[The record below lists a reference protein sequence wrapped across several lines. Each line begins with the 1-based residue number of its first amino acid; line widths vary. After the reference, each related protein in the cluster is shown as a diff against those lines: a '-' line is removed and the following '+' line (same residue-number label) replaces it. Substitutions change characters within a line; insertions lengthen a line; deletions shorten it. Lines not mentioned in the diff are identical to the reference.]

1 MTRTS
6 LDHQLV
12 RSYISKLDVA
22 LRGVPTVQAREL
34 REQITAHIDE
44 ALPPDADDQQVDA
57 VLSRLGSPAELAAD
71 VQVSSAPLTAHTR
84 FARIRR
90 SIRLVVSPGLQS

>member
-22 LRGVPTVQAREL
+22 LRGVPTAQAREL
-34 REQITAHIDE
+34 RDQIMAHIDE
-44 ALPPDADDQQVDA
+44 ALPP
-57 VLSRLGSPAELAAD
+57 
-71 VQVSSAPLTAHTR
+71 
-84 FARIRR
+84 RR
-90 SIRLVVSPGLQS
+90 RR